1 MCEMDFDINS
11 RNIFLNAENEK
22 KNMSKIVQLMDRLRL
37 NVYVAILII
46 RTDSPQFYRIKS
58 QIICI
63 IIVGLIH

>member
-1 MCEMDFDINS
+1 
-11 RNIFLNAENEK
+11 
-22 KNMSKIVQLMDRLRL
+22 MSKIVQLMDRLRL

-58 QIICI
+58 QILCI